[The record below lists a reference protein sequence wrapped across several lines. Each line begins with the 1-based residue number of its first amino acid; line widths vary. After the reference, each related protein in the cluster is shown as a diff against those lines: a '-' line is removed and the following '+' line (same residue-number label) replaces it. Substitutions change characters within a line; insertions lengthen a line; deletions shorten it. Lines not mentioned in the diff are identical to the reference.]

1 MVTPQR
7 QLINQSLL
15 AFALELRA
23 ARLHAGMTRG
33 QLARRAGMT
42 RQGVAKIEKNGNA
55 TLWTIVILA
64 NALGCQI
71 ADLFPRKAPWR
82 EQP

>member
-1 MVTPQR
+1 MTPQR
-7 QLINQSLL
+7 QMINESLA
-15 AFALELRA
+15 AFAVELRA

-42 RQGVAKIEKNGNA
+42 RQGLAKIENSGNA

-71 ADLFPRKAPWR
+71 ADLFPRRSPWR
-82 EQP
+82 